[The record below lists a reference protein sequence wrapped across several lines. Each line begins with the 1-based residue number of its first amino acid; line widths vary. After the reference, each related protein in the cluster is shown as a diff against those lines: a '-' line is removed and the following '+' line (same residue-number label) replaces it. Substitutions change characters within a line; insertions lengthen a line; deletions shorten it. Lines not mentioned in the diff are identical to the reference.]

1 MKNAVLILVL
11 VLTFGSCTESKETT
25 TISTINWNK
34 RSVGHKVSDS
44 LKTGKTYLSVY
55 SQVYSQSEHTTH
67 DLTATINL
75 RNTSGTDTLYI
86 LQAEY
91 FNTVGK
97 SIRNYTPKPIYI
109 APMES
114 LAIVIDEHNKDGGTG
129 GNFIFNW
136 KINNQTSNPLFEGVF
151 ISTKGQQGLSFVTQ
165 GKTLEQ

>member
-1 MKNAVLILVL
+1 MRSFVLLLIFAVV
-11 VLTFGSCTESKETT
+11 SCTEHKDVNTL
-25 TISTINWNK
+25 STVNWDK
-34 RSVGHKVSDS
+34 RSVGFKIPDS

-67 DLTATINL
+67 DLTATINM
-75 RNTSGTDTLYI
+75 RNTSSTDTLYI
-86 LQAEY
+86 IKAEY

-97 SIRNYTPKPIYI
+97 SIRNYAKKPIYI

-114 LAIVIDEHNKDGGTG
+114 VAIVIDEHNKEGGTG

-136 KINNQTSNPLFEGVF
+136 KISKLSSNPLFEGVF

-165 GKTLEQ
+165 GKVID